1 MKLQILSTIV
11 AMSMAGASATAITC
25 DGVQT
30 IYQSA
35 ACCSEPDAPTCAQK
49 LEVDDTYL
57 ELNDATGILKTT
69 SALTDALNTNADDID
84 AEATTAR
91 AAESAA
97 NDRIDAE
104 AARAI
109 VAEEE
114 NADAI
119 ADIINGSTSALDSLS
134 ELVNE
139 FKSLDD
145 DLSLSITELLG
156 THTSRLDTLNTTL
169 TGDITANTWQ
179 IGQHTSQIGQHTS
192 QIGQHTSQIGANA
205 AAISLAAPY
214 ITTTSSGGW
223 TPGNRLFFNGIADG
237 IAGMSFESFVDIS
250 DSLSVAGGYLTVN
263 RVYNEEL
270 NGCSGCPSPDLIFRV
285 QERTSGAEVYIRG
298 NMQVEGDVTDF
309 RKDVDVKGIL
319 STNGQQVT
327 SDSRIKKDIVDAD
340 IEDALQKVRD
350 IELKEYGY
358 TNPRQEGEKTVGFI
372 AQQVKEVYPDAIA
385 ISDRNDTIWNE
396 AGEEVEISDLHRIKK
411 DKIYAL
417 HHGAIQSLDAKIAAL
432 EARLAAL
439 EA

>member
-169 TGDITANTWQ
+169 TGDITANTW
-179 IGQHTSQIGQHTS
+179 QIGQHTS